1 MLNNNNNRA
10 EKMSYLLSDKNT
22 LVWLYFII
30 YTLTIIFLVPDNKK
44 SNNEVISAEVS
55 NEKALKFA
63 SQLILR
69 ASLIFPMIFLLKNS
83 I

>member
-1 MLNNNNNRA
+1 
-10 EKMSYLLSDKNT
+10 MSYLLSDKNT

>member
-1 MLNNNNNRA
+1 
-10 EKMSYLLSDKNT
+10 MSSLISDHNT

-30 YTLTIIFLVPDNKK
+30 YALTIIFLVPNTKK
-44 SNNEVISAEVS
+44 SNNEAISAELS

-63 SQLILR
+63 SQMILR

>member
-1 MLNNNNNRA
+1 
-10 EKMSYLLSDKNT
+10 MSYLLSDKNT

-30 YTLTIIFLVPDNKK
+30 YTLTIIFLVPTTKK

-69 ASLIFPMIFLLKNS
+69 ASLVFPMIFLLKNS

>member
-1 MLNNNNNRA
+1 
-10 EKMSYLLSDKNT
+10 MSYLLSDHNT

-30 YTLTIIFLVPDNKK
+30 YTLTIIFLVPTTKK
-44 SNNEVISAEVS
+44 SNKEPISTEVS
-55 NEKALKFA
+55 NERALQFA

-69 ASLIFPMIFLLKNS
+69 TVLIFPMIFLLKNS

>member
-30 YTLTIIFLVPDNKK
+30 YALTIIFLVPTTKK

-55 NEKALKFA
+55 NDKALKFA

-69 ASLIFPMIFLLKNS
+69 ASLIFPMIFLLKIS